1 MFPNIGL
8 IQGIDLVYNGSL
20 SKGSFAFPLPLIFRK
35 TYKYS
40 YLSLM
45 IVYGLTELLCPVVST
60 LYPMYASVKA
70 IDSGSRED
78 HIQWIIFWAVQSI
91 CAMVTCAFPY
101 YVELKL
107 LLSLWLVGLGGSEYL
122 FHAFLHPHFLHYEQ
136 DIDAGLVQL
145 GEKASALARDSAK
158 TLVQRS
164 MASMVFQPQ
173 SSKDWVSLLGY
184 KMLHVLTL
192 AKESGTTLVH
202 KETKDSGTALLHQED
217 MQQDEDTN
225 MPNIDTQQPSPSKQ
239 YLSMA
244 ISTLG
249 TSVDSILD
257 RSRTYEEKEDS
268 SHSSSGSVEETRAV
282 EKVRPTN
289 RHEHLLLNQFR
300 LLMKRGLAIDS
311 DGVRGILRLEGETLS
326 IVNQSKKENMR
337 GGSVAEIVQVV
348 PVKDENNLTLLM
360 KWKDKTPWQVK
371 VASKAIRNLV
381 VEGFRLYLEKMN
393 SNNDSV
399 EETEETKK
407 TKSSNI
413 LRRSVRR
420 PFTTS
425 SSSVPRFKSSTR
437 IGWQ

>member
-1 MFPNIGL
+1 
-8 IQGIDLVYNGSL
+8 
-20 SKGSFAFPLPLIFRK
+20 
-35 TYKYS
+35 
-40 YLSLM
+40 
-45 IVYGLTELLCPVVST
+45 
-60 LYPMYASVKA
+60 MYASVKA

-164 MASMVFQPQ
+164 MTSMVFQPQ

-184 KMLHVLTL
+184 KMLHVLTV

-202 KETKDSGTALLHQED
+202 PQTKDSGTRHKETKDSGTPLLQQED
-217 MQQDEDTN
+217 VQPDEKSN
-225 MPNIDTQQPSPSKQ
+225 MRNIDTQQPSPSKQ

-249 TSVDSILD
+249 TSMDSILD
-257 RSRTYEEKEDS
+257 RSRSYEEEDDS
-268 SHSSSGSVEETRAV
+268 SNSSSGAVEETRAV
-282 EKVRPTN
+282 EKVPPTN

-311 DGVRGILRLEGETLS
+311 DGVCGILRLEGETLS

-337 GGSVAEIVQVV
+337 GGSVVEIVQVV

-399 EETEETKK
+399 EETKETKK

-420 PFTTS
+420 SVRRPFTTS
-425 SSSVPRFKSSTR
+425 SSSSSVQRIKSSR
-437 IGWQ
+437 REREVCRSL